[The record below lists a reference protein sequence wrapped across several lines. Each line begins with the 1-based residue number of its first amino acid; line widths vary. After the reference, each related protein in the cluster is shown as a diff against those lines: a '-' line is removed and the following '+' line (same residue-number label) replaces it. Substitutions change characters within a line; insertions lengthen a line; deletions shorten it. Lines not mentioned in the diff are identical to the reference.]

1 MTCSLCRNLK
11 FQILLIINIIVN
23 DGASAAV
30 LASGRAVRKYDLKPL
45 AKIIGFAD
53 SAVDPIDFS
62 IAPAFAI
69 PKLLEMTGYK
79 QDDIHLWEINEAFS
93 AVVLANLRLLKLDIS
108 KVNIR
113 GGAVSLGHPVGMSG
127 SRIVNHLALH
137 LEPGQLGVAAI
148 CNAGGGASALML
160 EKM

>member
-1 MTCSLCRNLK
+1 M
-11 FQILLIINIIVN
+11 LIINIIVN

-69 PKLLEMTGYK
+69 PKLLEITGYK